1 LKFGIFEL
9 QVVWRHCEVHGRA
22 VSQLGQPFPLQ
33 VSVVVVFING
43 EMTTTTTTWN
53 GEIIFWGAAGF
64 AGENLR

>member
-1 LKFGIFEL
+1 LKFGTFEL
-9 QVVWRHCEVHGRA
+9 QVVFDGVWRHCEVHGRA

-53 GEIIFWGAAGF
+53 G
-64 AGENLR
+64 